1 MAMGKRNK
9 GQQPTL
15 WIETAQLCSGPGHPF
30 YSRLN
35 KLLDEHGFDAFVEDA
50 CASSYADTM
59 GRPSMPPAVYFRLL
73 LVGYFEGL
81 DSERGIAWR
90 LADSLSLRRFCGYGL
105 TDATPDH
112 STLSRT
118 RRLLSDEVHAA
129 VFGWVLTVLLKAG
142 LVKGKTLG
150 LDATTLEA
158 NAAMRS
164 IVRRDSGESYP
175 EYLKGLAEA
184 DGEPDA
190 SRRELARKD
199 RKRKKK
205 ASNKYWKN
213 PHDPDAKITKMKDG
227 RTHLAHK
234 AEHVV
239 DLSSGAVVAVTLQP
253 ADRGDTTSQEE
264 SLEEAAENLAN
275 LLDDEAA
282 VKLSEANLLKEVVAD
297 RGYHS
302 DAVLKTH
309 RKVGIRSYISE
320 PKRPRRRW
328 RGDKEAQEAVYANR
342 RRLRGERSKAL
353 HRLRAEKAERSFAHC
368 YETGG
373 MRRVHLRGHSNIR
386 KRLLVHV
393 AGFNLGLAMRQLL
406 GSGTPRELQARL
418 RAFLL
423 LLQALHRALWRP
435 LRVRDRFGTPR
446 IIGIGLQTWSTL
458 GHLVKA

>member
-1 MAMGKRNK
+1 MAMGRRNK

-15 WIETAQLCSGPGHPF
+15 WIETAQLSTGPGHPF

-35 KLLDEHGFDAFVEDA
+35 KLLDKHGFDAFVEDA
-50 CASSYADTM
+50 CAAFYAETM

-90 LADSLSLRRFCGYGL
+90 LADSLSLRTFCGYEL

-112 STLSRT
+112 STISRT

-129 VFGWVLTVLLKAG
+129 VFSWVLAVLLKAG
-142 LVKGKTLG
+142 LIKGKTFG

-184 DGEPDA
+184 DGEPEA
-190 SRRELARKD
+190 SRSELARKD

-205 ASNKYWKN
+205 ASNKDWKN
-213 PHDPDAKITKMKDG
+213 PHDPDAKIAKMKDG

-239 DLSSGAVVAVTLQP
+239 DLSSGAVVAVTVQP

-275 LLDDEAA
+275 LLDEEAA
-282 VKLSEANLLKEVVAD
+282 TELSEENLLKEVVAD

-302 DAVLKTH
+302 NAVLETH

-328 RGDKEAQEAVYANR
+328 RGKKEAQEAVYANR
-342 RRLRGERSKAL
+342 RRLRGERSRAL
-353 HRLRAEKAERSFAHC
+353 HRLRAERVERSFAHC

-373 MRRVHLRGHSNIR
+373 MRRIHLRGHGNIR
-386 KRLLVHV
+386 KRILVHV
-393 AGFNLGLAMRQLL
+393 AAFNLGLAMRQLL
-406 GSGTPRELQARL
+406 GSGTPRELRARAQALFSLL
-418 RAFLL
+418 RS
-423 LLQALHRALWRP
+423 LLQAFWPP
-435 LRVRDRFGTPR
+435 LRDLAR
-446 IIGIGLQTWSTL
+446 IGPSEIELHSCRGPA
-458 GHLVKA
+458 HLAIA

>member
-1 MAMGKRNK
+1 MAMGRRNK

-15 WIETAQLCSGPGHPF
+15 WIETAQLATGPGHPF

-35 KLLDEHGFDAFVEDA
+35 KLLDKHGFDAFVEGS
-50 CASSYADTM
+50 CASFYAETM

-90 LADSLSLRRFCGYGL
+90 LADSLSLRKFCGYGL
-105 TDATPDH
+105 ADPTPDH

-118 RRLLSDEVHAA
+118 RRLLSVEMHAA
-129 VFGWVLTVLLKAG
+129 VFGWVLQVLLKAG

-164 IVRRDSGESYP
+164 IVRQDSGESYP
-175 EYLKGLAEA
+175 EYLKRLAEA
-184 DGEPDA
+184 EGEPA
-190 SRRELARKD
+190 ANRVELSRMD

-205 ASNKYWKN
+205 ASNKDWRN
-213 PHDPDAKITKMKDG
+213 PHDPDAKIAKMKDG

-239 DLSSGAVVAVTLQP
+239 DLSSGAVVAVTIQP

-264 SLEEAAENLAN
+264 SLEEAAENLAK
-275 LLDDEAA
+275 LLDEETASE
-282 VKLSEANLLKEVVAD
+282 LSEENLLKEVVAD

-302 DAVLKTH
+302 NAVLETH

-328 RGDKEAQEAVYANR
+328 RGRKEAQEAVYANR
-342 RRLRGERSKAL
+342 RRLRGERSKGL
-353 HRLRAEKAERSFAHC
+353 HRLRAEKVERSFAHC

-373 MRRVHLRGHSNIR
+373 MRRIHLRGHANIR
-386 KRLLVHV
+386 KRVLVHV
-393 AGFNLGLAMRQLL
+393 AAFNLGLAMRQLL
-406 GSGTPRELQARL
+406 GSGTPRELRARV
-418 RAFLL
+418 
-423 LLQALHRALWRP
+423 RALLVSFLVLSKAFIRPQLDSARPGPQEIESRSWRGS
-435 LRVRDRFGTPR
+435 VHFE
-446 IIGIGLQTWSTL
+446 I
-458 GHLVKA
+458 A